1 MADIRISDMMEMIE
15 ELQAHYF
22 DQWGGLS
29 VETGRSQ
36 TLWMIEELGESIQ
49 IIKKKGEEKIMH
61 DPTVRSAYVEELAD
75 VMMYLTGVM
84 LSFGITPEE
93 FSEAFLKKHAKNM
106 HRDYAGENRHF
117 LETPNA

>member
-1 MADIRISDMMEMIE
+1 MADIRISDMMDMIE
-15 ELQAHYF
+15 ELQAHYL
-22 DQWGGLS
+22 DKWGGLS

-61 DPTVRSAYVEELAD
+61 DPTVRGAYVEELAD

-106 HRDYAGENRHF
+106 RRDYEGENRRF
-117 LETPNA
+117 LETPKA

>member
-1 MADIRISDMMEMIE
+1 MADIRVSDMIRMIE
-15 ELQAHYF
+15 ELQEHYF
-22 DQWGGLS
+22 DKWGGLS

-61 DPTVRSAYVEELAD
+61 DPTVRAAYVEELTD

-84 LSFGITPEE
+84 ISFGVTAEE

-106 HRDYAGENRHF
+106 HRDYEGEARHF
-117 LETPNA
+117 LEESQE